1 MGLRRDDRRQEAD
14 GDHQRNSRQRQIFT
28 QSPAACQRCKMKTE
42 KKKRNL
48 FNWIKLYQMLKLDRG
63 TRPTRRFERCRYSG
77 VCRTSSVYQQIM
89 RSNGGEHQI
98 FRNRSVSHQSK
109 WESMLN
115 WLTEFKRFGFRVSCP
130 RPVVAS
136 NWFRTPSTKNST
148 YPSPFWWVPIWPPRW
163 LTRSSAKPPSDPL
176 VPNKAER
183 CWTSSRPT
191 ISE

>member
-1 MGLRRDDRRQEAD
+1 MCCLLHFFFRNFQGFGHSQDHWLQCDQEQGPVRRECVDVGLRRDDRRQEAD

-115 WLTEFKRFGFRVSCP
+115 
-130 RPVVAS
+130 
-136 NWFRTPSTKNST
+136 
-148 YPSPFWWVPIWPPRW
+148 
-163 LTRSSAKPPSDPL
+163 
-176 VPNKAER
+176 
-183 CWTSSRPT
+183 
-191 ISE
+191 